1 MENGQ
6 YHLIYPDGTFA
17 LFFDPSAT
25 LKEVLE
31 FAALY
36 NQGREENRKIVEI
49 LSKEGLRKVD
59 SLSVA

>member
-6 YHLIYPDGTFA
+6 FHLIYPDGTFA
-17 LFFDPSAT
+17 LFFDPNAT

-31 FAALY
+31 FASLY
-36 NQGREENRKIVEI
+36 NQGREEHRKIIEI

-59 SLSVA
+59 NLTVA